1 MNPVSL
7 SIIGHA
13 FVAIAEEMGVNL
25 YRSAHSTIV
34 REVRDLATALLDAD
48 GNTVAMANWI
58 PMLLNAMEPAAKAIG
73 RYYDFRTLRADEA
86 VLTNDP
92 FDGGQHVND
101 ILLFTPVIVDG
112 EVIGLS
118 CANVHH
124 LDLGGGAPANNAQAT
139 EVFQEGIVFPPMKI
153 TLDDDWEDS
162 PFGKFLRGNIRV
174 PEKTIP
180 DFNAQIAACRT
191 GRARVAALCQKYGRE
206 VILEFQRKIQDYSER
221 VIRGA
226 IADLPDGEY
235 AGEAYMEDDGSGAQ
249 GPFTVRVTVRIRG
262 SDMVLDFSGTDPQA
276 GGFINSPLASTVATC
291 RTTIMSI
298 LQAGHLLVNAGAFR
312 PIQVVAPPGSLVNPS
327 RPAATR
333 ARTSTCYKIFDAV
346 NFALAPVLPEKVI
359 APGFDCQTGISMAVR
374 RGGRFSVLSEV
385 LGAGIGALHN
395 QDGFDGMIMH
405 LTNGMNTP
413 VESVEVEFPFVEILR
428 YGLVQDSGGP
438 GTFRGGLGMERR
450 YRILRDGVNFGLHSD
465 RHRHAA
471 AGLFNGQ
478 AGGTGACFVERGEQV
493 LHLGSKVQATLQ
505 AGDILTVR
513 SGGGAGYGPA
523 EKRDPAMVERDLR
536 EERITPEHAAGAYTR
551 AAAGIRRANRIPR
564 PPREGAPARARASKR
579 RRSDGAG

>member
-34 REVRDLATALLDAD
+34 REVRDMATALLDAD

-73 RYYDFRTLRADEA
+73 RYYDFRALRADEA

-101 ILLFTPVIVDG
+101 ILLFTPIIVDG
-112 EVIGLS
+112 DVIGLS

-124 LDLGGGAPANNAQAT
+124 LDLGGGAPATNAQAT
-139 EVFQEGIVFPPMKI
+139 EVYQEGIVFPPMKI
-153 TLDDDWEDS
+153 TLDENWEDS

-174 PEKTIP
+174 PQKTIP

-191 GRARVAALCQKYGRE
+191 GEARVTALCQKYGKD
-206 VILEFQRKIQDYSER
+206 VILEFQREIQDYSER
-221 VIRGA
+221 VIRAA
-226 IADLPDGEY
+226 IVEMPDGEY
-235 AGEAYMEDDGSGAQ
+235 TGEAYMEDDGSGVE
-249 GPFTVRVTVRIRG
+249 GPFTIRVTVRIRG
-262 SDMVLDFSGTDPQA
+262 SDMVLDFTGTDRQA
-276 GGFINSPLASTVATC
+276 RGFINSPLASTYATC
-291 RTTIMSI
+291 RTTMMSI

-312 PIQVVAPPGSLVNPS
+312 PIQIVAPPGTLVNPA

-346 NFALAPVLPEKVI
+346 NYALAPVLPRKVV

-374 RGGRFSVLSEV
+374 QEGRFTVLSEV
-385 LGAGIGALHN
+385 LGAGIGAVYDH
-395 QDGFDGMIMH
+395 DGVDGMIMH

-413 VESVEVEFPFVEILR
+413 VESVEIEFPFLEILR

-438 GTFRGGLGMERR
+438 GQFRGGLGMERR

-471 AGLFNGQ
+471 PGLFQGE
-478 AGGTGACFVERGEQV
+478 AGTPGACFVERGGAV
-493 LHLGSKVQATLQ
+493 VHLGSKVQTTLQ

-513 SGGGAGYGPA
+513 SGGGAAYGPVD
-523 EKRDPAMVERDLR
+523 KRDPALVEQDLR
-536 EERITPEHAAGAYTR
+536 EERITLEHAARSYKWSPPGGVRRTPQP
-551 AAAGIRRANRIPR
+551 AGTGRRGR
-564 PPREGAPARARASKR
+564 PGGSN
-579 RRSDGAG
+579 RRSKDGTS

>member
-13 FVAIAEEMGVNL
+13 FVATAEEMGVNL

-34 REVRDLATALLDAD
+34 REVRDMATALMDAD
-48 GNTVAMANWI
+48 GNTIAMANWI

-73 RYYDFRTLRADEA
+73 RYYDFRTLRPNEA

-92 FDGGQHVND
+92 FDGGQHIND
-101 ILLFTPVIVDG
+101 ILLFTPIIVDG

-124 LDLGGGAPANNAQAT
+124 LDLGGGAPATNSEAT

-153 TLDDDWEDS
+153 PLEADWEES

-191 GRARVAALCQKYGRE
+191 GEARIAALCRKYGTAT
-206 VILEFQRKIQDYSER
+206 ILEFQREIQDYSER
-221 VIRGA
+221 IIREA
-226 IADLPDGEY
+226 IAAMPDGDY
-235 AGEAYMEDDGSGAQ
+235 AGEAYMEDDGTGAQ
-249 GPFTVRVTVRIRG
+249 GPFTIRVTVRIRG
-262 SDMVLDFSGTDPQA
+262 SDMTLDFTGTDAQA
-276 GGFINSPLASTVATC
+276 RGFINIPLASTYATC

-298 LQAGHLLVNAGAFR
+298 LQAGHALVNAGAFR
-312 PIQVVAPPGSLVNPS
+312 PIRIVAPPGTLVNPA

-346 NFALAPVLPEKVI
+346 NYALAPILPDKVI

-374 RGGRFSVLSEV
+374 HEGRFSVLSEV

-395 QDGFDGMIMH
+395 QDGYDGMIMH

-413 VESVEVEFPFVEILR
+413 VESVEIEFPFLEILR

-438 GTFRGGLGMERR
+438 GAFRGGLGMERQ
-450 YRILRDGVNFGLHSD
+450 YRILSDGVNFGLHSD
-465 RHRHAA
+465 RHHHAA
-471 AGLFNGQ
+471 AGLFEGR
-478 AGGTGACFVERGEQV
+478 AGTPGACFVERGGQV
-493 LHLGSKVQATLQ
+493 IHLGSKVQATLRR
-505 AGDILTVR
+505 GDILTVR
-513 SGGGAGYGPA
+513 SGGGAGYGHPA
-523 EKRDPAMVERDLR
+523 NRDPELIARDLR
-536 EERITPEHAAGAYTR
+536 EERITADHARGAYGR
-551 AAAGIRRANRIPR
+551 V
-564 PPREGAPARARASKR
+564 APARVRA
-579 RRSDGAG
+579 